1 MKKIIL
7 ISAYL
12 AMTLGLFGCQP
23 NPNQPPLATRSGTKA
38 CRWNSPAPMTIPTCI
53 AAQEGHNSFR

>member
-23 NPNQPPLATRSGTKA
+23 NPNQPPPRYTIWYQGVPVEFASPYDDPNMYRGPGGT
-38 CRWNSPAPMTIPTCI
+38 
-53 AAQEGHNSFR
+53 Q

>member
-1 MKKIIL
+1 MKKLVL

-23 NPNQPPLATRSGTKA
+23 NPNARYTIWYQGVPVEFD
-38 CRWNSPAPMTIPTCI
+38 SPYDDPNMYRGGGGP
-53 AAQEGHNSFR
+53 GD